1 MENDDHEDIRA
12 ALDSLQASIAG
23 LTVAIGALIQTHPR
37 HADMQL
43 AMTALLE
50 RQLGSGALS
59 TVLNERQRE
68 QARDLV
74 EWLGSIRA
82 QQP

>member
-1 MENDDHEDIRA
+1 
-12 ALDSLQASIAG
+12 
-23 LTVAIGALIQTHPR
+23 
-37 HADMQL
+37 
-43 AMTALLE
+43 
-50 RQLGSGALS
+50 LS

-82 QQP
+82 QQA

>member
-1 MENDDHEDIRA
+1 MDNEDKEDLTAGI
-12 ALDSLQASIAG
+12 DSLRASIAG

-37 HADMQL
+37 HAQMQL

-50 RQLGSGALS
+50 QQLGSGALS

-68 QARDLV
+68 QVRDLV

-82 QQP
+82 QQH